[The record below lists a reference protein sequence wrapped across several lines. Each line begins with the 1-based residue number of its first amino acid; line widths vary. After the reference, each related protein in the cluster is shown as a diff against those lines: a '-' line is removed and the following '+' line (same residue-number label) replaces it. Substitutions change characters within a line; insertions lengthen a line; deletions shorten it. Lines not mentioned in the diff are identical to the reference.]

1 MSRPTRLLM
10 ADGKES
16 QGGLV
21 SHEAF
26 LTLAIGPHTEN
37 LKFSVTKLGGRPM
50 ILGIP
55 WLKRHDPHI
64 RWSRHQITFGSEYC
78 LSE

>member
-1 MSRPTRLLM
+1 M

-55 WLKRHDPHI
+55 WLK
-64 RWSRHQITFGSEYC
+64 
-78 LSE
+78 

>member
-21 SHEAF
+21 SHEAS
-26 LTLAIGPHTEN
+26 LPH
-37 LKFSVTKLGGRPM
+37 
-50 ILGIP
+50 
-55 WLKRHDPHI
+55 
-64 RWSRHQITFGSEYC
+64 SRHQTTHGEPKVQRHQAKRA
-78 LSE
+78 LDDPRNPLAEMT